1 MEFREDYVS
10 FHYEVDIG
18 NQHRVFLQ
26 EELEKIVESEEE
38 CKKIRVVSKAYT
50 YPDIIRWIVLFGDDT
65 PQKDKDGKLY
75 YWTYSNE
82 RYGTQVMH
90 ADKVGWR
97 QGQSPM
103 DETDEKIMQR
113 WLNVRLPILNSKK

>member
-82 RYGTQVMH
+82 RYGTQVM
-90 ADKVGWR
+90 
-97 QGQSPM
+97 
-103 DETDEKIMQR
+103 DETDKKMMQR
-113 WLNVRLPILNSKK
+113 WLDVRLPMLNVKK